1 MQYER
6 AELNYNTDIY
16 CRMYRSVDDIKAYL
30 AKKDIYRPFILCEYL
45 HAMGNSCGGLKEYW
59 DVFENN
65 PMAQG
70 GCVWDW
76 VDQSF
81 REIDKNGKWYWTYG
95 GDYGPEGIPSFG
107 NFCCNGLVG
116 ANRELHP
123 HLLEVKKVYQNIKAT
138 LADQKNLTIRVK
150 NWYDFSNLNEYVL
163 NWNVTADNGKILAEG
178 TKTIDCAPHATV
190 DVALGAVKLPN
201 TIREAYLN
209 ISWMRCEASSMID
222 KDWEVAYDQFV
233 LAGNK
238 NYIGYRPQKAGE
250 TAFTVDKQTGALT
263 SLNLDGKEL
272 LATPL
277 TLSLFR
283 PATDNDNRDKNG
295 ARLWRNAGLDNLTQK
310 VVSLKEGKT
319 STTARVEILNAK
331 AQKIG
336 TADFVYS
343 LDKNGALKVL
353 TTFQPDTTIV
363 KSMARLGLTFRV
375 ANTYD
380 QVSYLGRGGNETY
393 IDRNQSGKIGVYQT
407 TPERMFHYYVAPQ
420 STGNRT
426 DVRWAKLA
434 NTSGEGL
441 FVESNRVFQF
451 SMIPFSDVLL
461 EKVRHINELERD
473 GLLTVHLDA
482 EQAGVGTATC
492 GPGVLPQYLVPLKK
506 QSFEFTLYPV
516 K

>member
-1 MQYER
+1 
-6 AELNYNTDIY
+6 L
-16 CRMYRSVDDIKAYL
+16 
-30 AKKDIYRPFILCEYL
+30 
-45 HAMGNSCGGLKEYW
+45 
-59 DVFENN
+59 
-65 PMAQG
+65 
-70 GCVWDW
+70 
-76 VDQSF
+76 
-81 REIDKNGKWYWTYG
+81 
-95 GDYGPEGIPSFG
+95 
-107 NFCCNGLVG
+107 
-116 ANRELHP
+116 
-123 HLLEVKKVYQNIKAT
+123 
-138 LADQKNLTIRVK
+138 
-150 NWYDFSNLNEYVL
+150 NLN
-163 NWNVTADNGKILAEG
+163 
-178 TKTIDCAPHATV
+178 
-190 DVALGAVKLPN
+190 
-201 TIREAYLN
+201 
-209 ISWMRCEASSMID
+209 
-222 KDWEVAYDQFV
+222 
-233 LAGNK
+233 
-238 NYIGYRPQKAGE
+238 
-250 TAFTVDKQTGALT
+250 
-263 SLNLDGKEL
+263 GKEL

-441 FVESNRVFQF
+441 FVESNRAFQF

-461 EKVRHINELERD
+461 EKARHINELERD